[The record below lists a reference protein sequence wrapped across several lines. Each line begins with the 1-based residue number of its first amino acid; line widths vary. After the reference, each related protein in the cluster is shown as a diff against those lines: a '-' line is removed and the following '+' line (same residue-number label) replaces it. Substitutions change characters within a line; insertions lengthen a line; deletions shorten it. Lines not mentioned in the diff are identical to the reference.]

1 MEALKSLQGRI
12 DALSLRE
19 RGIILGAIL
28 LFVYFL
34 FYTFVM
40 EPIAASQKIVQNQI
54 IQTNAE
60 IAALNVQMQKTL
72 AASPDRLQAKNE
84 QEVQRLRQ
92 ERASIDQQLQEA
104 TASLVKPE
112 QMAKL
117 LQMVLAS
124 TDGLRLG
131 KVTSLGSTRILIND
145 KSVSAGNKTTAK
157 AENEPA
163 ANENSL
169 TAVYKHGLQIQFD
182 GDFFATLEYLRELEQ
197 LDSKFFWDNIKFEMN
212 EYPDATS
219 TLTLYTISLNKN
231 WIGV

>member
-1 MEALKSLQGRI
+1 MEALKSLQSRI

-28 LFVYFL
+28 LSVYFL

-40 EPIAASQKIVQNQI
+40 EPIAASQKDIQNHI
-54 IQTNAE
+54 IQANSE

-72 AASPDRLQAKNE
+72 ATSPENMQQKNE

-92 ERASIDQQLQEA
+92 ERADINQELEEA

-117 LQMVLAS
+117 LQMVLAN

-131 KVTSLGSTRILIND
+131 KVTSLGATRILIND
-145 KSVSAGNKTTAK
+145 KSVSTDNKTNSKTEEK
-157 AENEPA
+157 GGMDD
-163 ANENSL
+163 NSL
-169 TAVYKHGLQIQFD
+169 NAVYKHGLQIQFD
-182 GDFFATLEYLRELEQ
+182 GDFFATVEYLKKLEQ
-197 LDSKFFWDNIKFEMN
+197 LDSKYFWDNIKYEVN

-219 TLTLYTISLNKN
+219 TLTLYTISLNEN